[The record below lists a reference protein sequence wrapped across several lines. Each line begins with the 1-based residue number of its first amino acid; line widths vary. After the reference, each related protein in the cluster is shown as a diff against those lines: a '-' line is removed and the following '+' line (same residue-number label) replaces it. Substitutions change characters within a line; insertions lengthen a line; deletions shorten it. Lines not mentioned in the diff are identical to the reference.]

1 VRLSRDESVQG
12 SIEGSYTEEKAR
24 LRAIFASSPDA
35 ITVSD
40 LNGNVIDCNQATLD
54 MGGFSSKEEV
64 IGKNCFEFVAKKDQQ
79 RAMIALEKIL
89 GQGSVKNAEYT
100 FSTKDG
106 CKYTA
111 ELFASAIKDSSGK
124 PTGFVT
130 ITKTTTESKQ
140 REAAA
145 RKSEIPY
152 WALIENS
159 SDIIQVVDSKGVIR
173 YVSPSVQRILGY
185 KPEELIG
192 RLSVDV
198 VHPEDLPKVAKGFEE
213 AIQKPGV
220 PVVTAC
226 RCKHKDGTWR
236 VIEGTGINYLNR
248 PTVNGFISS
257 MHDITERKKM
267 EEALRESEE
276 KYRKQFEEALDAI
289 FVADAETGI
298 IVDCNRAASEL
309 VGREKSEL
317 IGKHQRIL
325 HPPQQIDGEFS
336 KTFKQHL
343 KEKEGQ
349 VLETQ
354 VIDKKGEIK
363 DVAVKA
369 NVFELRG
376 EKMLQGIFRD
386 ITENKQAEEAFRES
400 QQKFERLFMNN
411 PEAADYLDLDFHIL
425 NVNPRFEE
433 LFGYS
438 LDEVKGKHINDVVV
452 PKDKIEE
459 AEDLDRKARKGYAY
473 HDTVRKRKDG
483 SLVPVSISAAPIIVE
498 DELVGTVGL
507 YKDITERRQMEK
519 KLEEYS
525 EHLEELVEKRT
536 EELTEAQERLIKS
549 ERLAAVGELATMV
562 GHDLRN
568 PLQSINNAT
577 YYVSNELLRLPV
589 SQKAIEML
597 QVINDSVDYADKIIR
612 DLQDFSSTKKSIV
625 KKTNIN
631 TIVKETL
638 SQVETPRNIELIT
651 ELGHFPR
658 IEADKNQIKRTF
670 LNLAVNGIQAMEN
683 GGRLKVSTKKTKD
696 FIEVSFED
704 TGIGLPKEK
713 MKKLFTPFFTT
724 KAKGLGMGL
733 AICKKFVESHGG
745 SIEVESEEGKGSTF
759 TVKLPIQQENGS
771 ENQ

>member
-1 VRLSRDESVQG
+1 MRLLERKVVQSPIKSV
-12 SIEGSYTEEKAR
+12 YTEEELKESGEKFQA
-24 LRAIFASSPDA
+24 LFDLMPDP
-35 ITVSD
+35 V
-40 LNGNVIDCNQATLD
+40 VIIDGKGKFLAVNDEVEEKT
-54 MGGFSSKEEV
+54 GFNREELL
-64 IGKNCFEFVAKKDQQ
+64 GKNFLRTKIVTAKSKAILIKNLAKRMMGMHVAPYEVEV
-79 RAMIALEKIL
+79 L
-89 GQGSVKNAEYT
+89 
-100 FSTKDG
+100 TKDG
-106 CKYTA
+106 KRLPYEINA
-111 ELFASAIKDSSGK
+111 VKMEYEGK
-124 PTGFVT
+124 PADIVVFRD
-130 ITKTTTESKQ
+130 ITKRKQ
-140 REAAA
+140 M
-145 RKSEIPY
+145 
-152 WALIENS
+152 
-159 SDIIQVVDSKGVIR
+159 
-173 YVSPSVQRILGY
+173 
-185 KPEELIG
+185 
-192 RLSVDV
+192 
-198 VHPEDLPKVAKGFEE
+198 
-213 AIQKPGV
+213 
-220 PVVTAC
+220 
-226 RCKHKDGTWR
+226 
-236 VIEGTGINYLNR
+236 EG
-248 PTVNGFISS
+248 
-257 MHDITERKKM
+257 K
-267 EEALRESEE
+267 LRESEE

-289 FVADAETGI
+289 FLADAETGVI
-298 IVDCNRAASEL
+298 IDCNRAASEL

-325 HPPQQIDGEFS
+325 HPPQQIEGEFS

-354 VIDKKGEIK
+354 ITTKKGEIK

-369 NVFELRG
+369 NIFELQG

-386 ITENKQAEEAFRES
+386 ITENKQAEEAVRES

-498 DELVGTVGL
+498 GRPVGTVGL

-568 PLQSINNAT
+568 PLQSINNAA
-577 YYVSNELLRLPV
+577 YYLSNELLRLPV

-612 DLQDFSSTKKSIV
+612 DLQDFSSTKKSMV

-638 SQVETPRNIELIT
+638 SQVETPKNIKLIT
-651 ELGHFPR
+651 ELGRFPR
-658 IEADKNQIKRTF
+658 IEADKNQIKRAF

-683 GGRLKVSTKKTKD
+683 GGRLKVSTKKTRD
-696 FIEVSFED
+696 FVEVSFED
-704 TGIGLPKEK
+704 TGIGLPKEE

-745 SIEVESEEGKGSTF
+745 SIEVESEEGMGSTF

-771 ENQ
+771 ETQ

>member
-1 VRLSRDESVQG
+1 
-12 SIEGSYTEEKAR
+12 
-24 LRAIFASSPDA
+24 
-35 ITVSD
+35 
-40 LNGNVIDCNQATLD
+40 

-64 IGKNCFEFVAKKDQQ
+64 IGKNCFEFVAEKDQQ
-79 RAMIALEKIL
+79 RAMITLKKIL
-89 GQGSVKNAEYT
+89 EQGSAKNAEYT

-111 ELFASAIKDSSGK
+111 ELFASVIKDSSGK

-198 VHPEDLPKVAKGFEE
+198 VHPDDLPKVAKGFEE

-289 FVADAETGI
+289 FVVDAETGI
-298 IVDCNRAASEL
+298 IVDCNRATSEL

-325 HPPQQIDGEFS
+325 HPPQQIEGEFS

-354 VIDKKGEIK
+354 VITKKGEIK

-369 NVFELRG
+369 NVFELQG
-376 EKMLQGIFRD
+376 EKMLEGIFRD
-386 ITENKQAEEAFRES
+386 ITENKQAEEAVRES
-400 QQKFERLFMNN
+400 HQKFERLFMNN

-452 PKDKIEE
+452 PKDKMEE

-498 DELVGTVGL
+498 GQPVGTVGL

-577 YYVSNELLRLPV
+577 YYLSNELLRLPV

-638 SQVETPRNIELIT
+638 SQVETPKNIELIT
-651 ELGHFPR
+651 KLGRFPR
-658 IEADKNQIKRTF
+658 IEADKNQIKRAF

-683 GGRLKVSTKKTKD
+683 GGRLKVSTKKTRD
-696 FIEVSFED
+696 FVEVSFED

-759 TVKLPIQQENGS
+759 TVKLPIQQEDGS

>member
-1 VRLSRDESVQG
+1 MRLLKHEV
-12 SIEGSYTEEKAR
+12 EETK

-64 IGKNCFEFVAKKDQQ
+64 IGKNCFEFVAEKDQQ
-79 RAMIALEKIL
+79 RAMITLKKIL
-89 GQGSVKNAEYT
+89 EQGSAKNAEYT

-111 ELFASAIKDSSGK
+111 ELFASVIKDSSGK

-198 VHPEDLPKVAKGFEE
+198 VHPDDLPKVAKGFEE

-298 IVDCNRAASEL
+298 IVDCNRATSEL

-325 HPPQQIDGEFS
+325 HPPQQIEGEFS

-354 VIDKKGEIK
+354 VITKKGEIK

-369 NVFELRG
+369 NVFELQG
-376 EKMLQGIFRD
+376 EKMLEGIFRD
-386 ITENKQAEEAFRES
+386 ITENKQAEEAVRES

-452 PKDKIEE
+452 PKDKMEE

-498 DELVGTVGL
+498 GQPVGTVGL

-577 YYVSNELLRLPV
+577 YYLSNELLRLPV

-638 SQVETPRNIELIT
+638 SQVETPKNIELIT
-651 ELGHFPR
+651 ELGRFPR
-658 IEADKNQIKRTF
+658 IEADKNQIKRAF

-683 GGRLKVSTKKTKD
+683 GGRLKVSTKKTRD
-696 FIEVSFED
+696 FVEVSFED

-759 TVKLPIQQENGS
+759 TVKLPIQQEDGS

>member
-1 VRLSRDESVQG
+1 LSKDESVQG

-64 IGKNCFEFVAKKDQQ
+64 IGKNCFEFVAEKDQQ
-79 RAMIALEKIL
+79 RAMITLKKIL
-89 GQGSVKNAEYT
+89 EQGSAKNAEYT

-111 ELFASAIKDSSGK
+111 ELFASVIKDSSGK

-198 VHPEDLPKVAKGFEE
+198 VHPDDLPKVAKGFEE

-289 FVADAETGI
+289 FVVDAETGI
-298 IVDCNRAASEL
+298 IVDCNRATSEL

-325 HPPQQIDGEFS
+325 HPPQQIEGEFS

-354 VIDKKGEIK
+354 VITKKGEIK

-369 NVFELRG
+369 NVFELQG
-376 EKMLQGIFRD
+376 EKMLEGIFRD
-386 ITENKQAEEAFRES
+386 ITENKQAEEAVRES

-452 PKDKIEE
+452 PKDKMEE

-498 DELVGTVGL
+498 GQPVGTVGL

-577 YYVSNELLRLPV
+577 YYLSNELLRLPV

-638 SQVETPRNIELIT
+638 SQVETPKNIELIT
-651 ELGHFPR
+651 ELGRFPR
-658 IEADKNQIKRTF
+658 IEADKNQIKRAF

-683 GGRLKVSTKKTKD
+683 GGRLKVSTKKTRD
-696 FIEVSFED
+696 FVEVSFED

-759 TVKLPIQQENGS
+759 TVKLPIQQEDGS

>member
-1 VRLSRDESVQG
+1 MRLSKDESVQG
-12 SIEGSYTEEKAR
+12 SIEGSYAEEKAR

-35 ITVSD
+35 IMVSD

-89 GQGSVKNAEYT
+89 EQGSVKNAEYT

-111 ELFASAIKDSSGK
+111 ELFASVIKDSSGK

-198 VHPEDLPKVAKGFEE
+198 VHPDDLPKVAKGFEE

-354 VIDKKGEIK
+354 VITKKGEIK

-498 DELVGTVGL
+498 DQPVGTVGL

-638 SQVETPRNIELIT
+638 SQVETPKNIELIT

>member
-226 RCKHKDGTWR
+226 RCKHKDGTLR

-386 ITENKQAEEAFRES
+386 ITENKQAEGAVRES

>member
-1 VRLSRDESVQG
+1 VRLSKDESVQG
-12 SIEGSYTEEKAR
+12 SIEGSYAEEKAR
-24 LRAIFASSPDA
+24 LRAIFALSQDA

-89 GQGSVKNAEYT
+89 EQGSVKNAEYT

-111 ELFASAIKDSSGK
+111 ELFASVIKDSSGK

-198 VHPEDLPKVAKGFEE
+198 VHPDDLPKVAKGFEE

-354 VIDKKGEIK
+354 VITKKGEIK

-498 DELVGTVGL
+498 DQPVGTVGL

-638 SQVETPRNIELIT
+638 SQVETPKNIELIT

>member
-536 EELTEAQERLIKS
+536 EELTRAQERLIKS

>member
-1 VRLSRDESVQG
+1 VRLSKDESVQG

-79 RAMIALEKIL
+79 RAMIALKKIL
-89 GQGSVKNAEYT
+89 EQGSVKNAEYP

-111 ELFASAIKDSSGK
+111 ELFASVIKDSSGK

-198 VHPEDLPKVAKGFEE
+198 VHPDDLPKVAKGFEE
-213 AIQKPGV
+213 AIQKPSV

-289 FVADAETGI
+289 FVVDAETGI
-298 IVDCNRAASEL
+298 IVDCNRATSEL

-325 HPPQQIDGEFS
+325 HPPQQIEGEFS

-354 VIDKKGEIK
+354 IITKKGEIK
-363 DVAVKA
+363 DVAVKV
-369 NVFELRG
+369 NVFKLRG

-386 ITENKQAEEAFRES
+386 ITENKQAEEAVRES

-483 SLVPVSISAAPIIVE
+483 SLVPVSISAAPIIIE
-498 DELVGTVGL
+498 GQPVGTVGL

-577 YYVSNELLRLPV
+577 YYLSNELLRLPV

-638 SQVETPRNIELIT
+638 SQVETPKNIELIT
-651 ELGHFPR
+651 ELGRFPR
-658 IEADKNQIKRTF
+658 IEADKNQIKRAF

-696 FIEVSFED
+696 FVEVSFED